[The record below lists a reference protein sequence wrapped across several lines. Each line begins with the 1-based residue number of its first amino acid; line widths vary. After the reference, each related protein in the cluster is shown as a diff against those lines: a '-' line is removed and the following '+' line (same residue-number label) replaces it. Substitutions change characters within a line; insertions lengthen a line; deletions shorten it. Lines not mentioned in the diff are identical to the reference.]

1 MVKGLNLRTESAIEM
16 KHQNISAALIEL
28 GLPSISGYKPLYNY
42 QKELVP
48 AVIREFLQHNPEF
61 SQLFLQD
68 TLKVPKPRMMQ
79 QLLEIMESAPKN
91 SSLPL
96 LSPNDAE
103 AWVGIN
109 YLELEA
115 SNQQLGDAGE
125 KLVMAYEK
133 ARLRTM
139 GRMDLLDSVEQ
150 VSETIGPN
158 AGYDIRSFEQDGKV
172 RFIDVK
178 TTKYGKLTP
187 FFVTANELLFSERNR
202 EQYHLYRV
210 FNYRVSPSLFQ
221 LSGQLNNFC
230 RLRPSI
236 FRAYLA

>member
-1 MVKGLNLRTESAIEM
+1 M
-16 KHQNISAALIEL
+16 
-28 GLPSISGYKPLYNY
+28 
-42 QKELVP
+42 
-48 AVIREFLQHNPEF
+48 IREFLQHNPEF

-68 TLKVPKPRMMQ
+68 TLTVPKPRMMQ

-103 AWVGIN
+103 EWVGIN

-115 SNQQLGDAGE
+115 RNQQLGDAGE

-133 ARLRTM
+133 ARLRTI
-139 GRMDLLDSVEQ
+139 GRIDLLDSVEQ
-150 VSETIGPN
+150 VSETLGPN
-158 AGYDIRSFEQDGKV
+158 AGYDIRSFEQDGKE
-172 RFIDVK
+172 RFIEVK

-236 FRAYLA
+236 YRAYLA